1 MNPLLFEKGLEF
13 VHQDA
18 FRHRDQRREFEDDAL
33 GKMIMRGATFPYI
46 GENIARQHW
55 LPISKLKQKRCIN

>member
-1 MNPLLFEKGLEF
+1 MNPLLLEKGLEF

-33 GKMIMRGATFPYI
+33 GKMIMRGVIYLYI
-46 GENIARQHW
+46 G
-55 LPISKLKQKRCIN
+55 